1 MLHNINHFE
10 YFRRKTTLFCKLSL
24 LGMST
29 NQVGIDLENMTLM
42 LRKEKKQKKKSIQKD
57 DLLKF
62 LKTRNTE
69 SEQSSIE
76 QVSHKI

>member
-1 MLHNINHFE
+1 
-10 YFRRKTTLFCKLSL
+10 
-24 LGMST
+24 MST